1 MIRIVEFNCPYCNKC
16 NSYGAEVKSSETTI
30 RCCDF
35 CCCEFAVLIK
45 FEITTTVET
54 SSFSWQGTSLR
65 EIVELVEEYN
75 NFADGKW
82 SDWRDA
88 AEIFDNYEI
97 TAYNDKY
104 CSERKARSI
113 LNRAI
118 KTNGNSLDEDIP
130 KLIDDTYPD
139 AAVVPDTFL
148 TKYIKK

>member
-1 MIRIVEFNCPYCNKC
+1 MIRTVEFNCPYCNKC
-16 NSYGAEVKSSETTI
+16 NSYEAEVKYSETTI
-30 RCCDF
+30 QFCDF
-35 CCCEFAVLIK
+35 CGCDFAVLIK

-65 EIVELVEEYN
+65 GIVELVEENN
-75 NFADGKW
+75 NFAGGKW

-88 AEIFDNYEI
+88 AHIFDNYEI
-97 TAYNDKY
+97 TAYNDMY
-104 CSERKARSI
+104 CSESKAQWI

-118 KTNGNSLDEDIP
+118 KTNGGSLNEDIP
-130 KLIDDTYPD
+130 KLIDDTYPN